1 MGVYVVGGLA
11 PFEACKQAMQTLMQ
25 APAPPDAIIFAND
38 NLAAG
43 ELLAGQRAGLKIP
56 ENCAVLG
63 FGDYPFA
70 EMLLPSLSTI
80 KPPAL
85 EIGVLAATRVLE
97 SLGVLPQE
105 DEVQR
110 LNKLACRVIA
120 REST

>member
-1 MGVYVVGGLA
+1 MSHA
-11 PFEACKQAMQTLMQ
+11 T
-25 APAPPDAIIFAND
+25 PPDAIFFAND

-43 ELLAGQRAGLKIP
+43 GLLAGQRAGLKILQD
-56 ENCAVLG
+56 CAVLG

-97 SLGVLPQE
+97 SLGVLPVV

-110 LNKLACRVIA
+110 LNLLDCRLIE
-120 REST
+120 RESA

>member
-1 MGVYVVGGLA
+1 M
-11 PFEACKQAMQTLMQ
+11 
-25 APAPPDAIIFAND
+25 
-38 NLAAG
+38 
-43 ELLAGQRAGLKIP
+43 
-56 ENCAVLG
+56 LG

-97 SLGVLPQE
+97 SLGVLPVE
-105 DEVQR
+105 DEVVR
-110 LNKLACRVIA
+110 LNLLDCRLIK